1 MLQRRLIPVLMAP
14 ALVPPAQAQTAR
26 PTNTQ
31 PNRAPPAPAP
41 GPAVNWRGAN
51 ITMVERFPLGSA
63 EARRSL
69 RLLASLGV
77 DSVAFTP
84 FLWQPAADSVEV
96 VRGNDLPDPVLVAG
110 IQQAKELGLRVLVKP
125 HLWVQGARQGEARM
139 GNDNAWRRWFSTYN
153 TALVAMARVA
163 QEAGADAMAIGTALP
178 RAAARPEWRGT
189 IEAMR
194 GAFRGRLTYVATDS
208 EEAETFPHWPALDAI
223 GVRIFR
229 PLGPDDRP
237 EEWAA
242 PMQREAERLDRL
254 AERHRKRVWVAELGV
269 RSAASAAANPALSAE
284 ERPSIADQRVQ
295 AEVIARWLRRLDRPS
310 VEGVFLWRWFSDPTR
325 GGPDDTDFTFQ
336 NKLAEGVL
344 LHAWLTR

>member
-1 MLQRRLIPVLMAP
+1 MLQRRLVPMLLAP
-14 ALVPPAQAQTAR
+14 ALIAPAGAQTPRATNAER
-26 PTNTQ
+26 P
-31 PNRAPPAPAP
+31 RAPTAPAPAP
-41 GPAVNWRGAN
+41 RWHGAN
-51 ITMVERFPLGSA
+51 ITMVERFPLGGA

-69 RLLASLGV
+69 RILSSLGV

-96 VRGNDLPDPVLVAG
+96 VRGNDLPDPILTAG

-139 GNDNAWRRWFSTYN
+139 ANDNAWRRWFATY
-153 TALVAMARVA
+153 TAALVSMARVA

-208 EEAETFPHWPALDAI
+208 DEAEAFTHWPALDTI

-254 AERHRKRVWVAELGV
+254 ADRHRKRVWVAELGV

-310 VEGVFLWRWFSDPTR
+310 IEGIFLWRWFSDPAR
-325 GGPDDTDFTFQ
+325 GGPEDTDFTLQ